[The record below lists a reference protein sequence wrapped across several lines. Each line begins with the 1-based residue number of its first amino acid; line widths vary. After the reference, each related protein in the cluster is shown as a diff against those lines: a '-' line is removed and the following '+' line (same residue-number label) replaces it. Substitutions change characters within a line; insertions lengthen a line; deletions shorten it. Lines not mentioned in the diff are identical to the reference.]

1 MALIE
6 TYTKGTAFLN
16 ALFRDYHAAPF
27 WIQTPNWHWASS
39 PNSVPAFMLRFRS
52 SEGLESLF
60 RNPTQVALGE
70 AFIRGDVDI
79 EGDIYSAVSMADYVV
94 ARLPHKSSW
103 PGWIAQRALA
113 GAAAWLLRG
122 RLHSRQR
129 DRAAIAYH
137 YDRPPDFF
145 RPWLGTTM
153 VYSCAYFR
161 DVADDLDTA
170 QENKLDLICRKL
182 ELRSEDLF
190 LDIGCG
196 WGSLVLHAVSR
207 YGATCRGITLSAE
220 QARFAARR
228 ISSAKLT
235 PSCFVEM
242 RDYRD
247 LPRLPYRYDKLA
259 SVGMFEHVGHKNLP
273 HYFSIAYELLKPGG
287 LFLNH
292 GIARSELVPSRRESF
307 IDRYVFPDGDLV
319 PLCETIRHAEQSGFE
334 VRDVENLREH
344 YTQTLRL
351 WVRDLEKNA
360 ASILAVV
367 SEEIYR
373 IWLLYMAGS
382 AVAFER
388 GDISVNQVLLRRP
401 AREPASLPRT
411 REHWYRNWSVT
422 ELRRQA

>member
-1 MALIE
+1 MPLAEI
-6 TYTKGTAFLN
+6 YSRRTAFLN
-16 ALFRDYHAAPF
+16 TLFRDYHAVPF
-27 WIQTPNWHWASS
+27 LIQTPNWHWASS
-39 PNSVPAFMLRFRS
+39 PNASPVFTLRFKTTER
-52 SEGLESLF
+52 LESLLGH
-60 RNPTQVALGE
+60 PAQVALGE
-70 AFIRGDVDI
+70 AFIRGDIDI
-79 EGDIYSAVSMADYVV
+79 EGDIYSAVSMVDDLLG
-94 ARLPHKSSW
+94 RLPHTSSS
-103 PGWIAQRALA
+103 PASMAQRVLVSMAA
-113 GAAAWLLRG
+113 GLLHG

-145 RPWLGTTM
+145 RPWLGSTM
-153 VYSCAYFR
+153 AYSCAYFR

-170 QENKLDLICRKL
+170 QTNKLDLICRKL
-182 ELRSEDLF
+182 ELRSDDSF

-235 PSCFVEM
+235 PSCFVEV

-247 LPRLPYRYDKLA
+247 LLSLPYRYDKLA
-259 SVGMFEHVGHKNLP
+259 SVGMFEHVGHRNLP
-273 HYFSIAYELLKPGG
+273 RYFSIAYDLLKPGG

-292 GIARSELVPSRRESF
+292 GIARSEQLPSRRNSF
-307 IDRYVFPDGDLV
+307 IDRYVFPGGDLV
-319 PLCETIRHAEQSGFE
+319 PLCETLRLAERSGFE
-334 VRDVENLREH
+334 VRDVENFREH
-344 YTQTLRL
+344 YAQTLRL
-351 WVRDLEKNA
+351 WVRGLENNA
-360 ASILAVV
+360 ASILADVPEQV
-367 SEEIYR
+367 YR

-401 AREPASLPRT
+401 ARESPSLPQT
-411 REHWYRNWSVT
+411 REHWYRNWNVT
-422 ELRRQA
+422 ELRRHA